1 MEKMSNNSFT
11 VLANTRLST
20 QSRLYPN
27 SCCPDKDLIVLFS
40 RLGGNDRMSLWNIT
54 QGTKKWETDIGDGNA
69 SCIALA
75 IAWSPD
81 GRSCRYLRDWS
92 DLLYSG
98 QSIAVARE
106 PPSVA
111 VYSIQNGHRIHILPI
126 TCEAQNLQLSGVWW
140 FSDENEVRPG
150 SNIPDIFKRN
160 QVIVSILVY
169 CRS

>member
-1 MEKMSNNSFT
+1 MEEMSNNSFT

-20 QSRLYPN
+20 QSRLYAN

-54 QGTKKWETDIGDGNA
+54 QGTKKWETDIGDSNT
-69 SCIALA
+69 SCTALA

-81 GRSCRYLRDWS
+81 GKSYRYLRIDLI
-92 DLLYSG
+92 LLYSG

-111 VYSIQNGHRIHILPI
+111 VYSIQDGHLIYLLTF
-126 TCEAQNLQLSGVWW
+126 TCETQNLQ
-140 FSDENEVRPG
+140 FS
-150 SNIPDIFKRN
+150 
-160 QVIVSILVY
+160 
-169 CRS
+169 